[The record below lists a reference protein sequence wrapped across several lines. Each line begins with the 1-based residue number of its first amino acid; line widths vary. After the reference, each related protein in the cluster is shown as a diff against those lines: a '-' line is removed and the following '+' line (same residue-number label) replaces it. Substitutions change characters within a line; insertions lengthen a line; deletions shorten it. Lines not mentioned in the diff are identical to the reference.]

1 MTNMISYQGLVRTF
15 LNNGLHVELPEGIIK
30 AAKYFPQTTSWVKCD
45 MVQTVSNQRL
55 SRPMEVGR
63 GWITQ
68 MLSREIVTNLQK
80 AVIKA
85 INATALV
92 PAQQESEQ

>member
-1 MTNMISYQGLVRTF
+1 
-15 LNNGLHVELPEGIIK
+15 
-30 AAKYFPQTTSWVKCD
+30 

-55 SRPMEVGR
+55 NRPMAVDR

-68 MLSREIVTNLQK
+68 TLSREIVTNLQK

-92 PAQQESEQ
+92 PAQQESEK

>member
-1 MTNMISYQGLVRTF
+1 MRQQQDEPGRFSICSRQ
-15 LNNGLHVELPEGIIK
+15 
-30 AAKYFPQTTSWVKCD
+30 AAV
-45 MVQTVSNQRL
+45 VQTVSNQRL
-55 SRPMEVGR
+55 NRPMAVDR

-68 MLSREIVTNLQK
+68 TLSREIVTNLQK

-92 PAQQESEQ
+92 PAQQESEK